1 MSHVTAPAEPSD
13 HDAPSGAD
21 GVVDEPD
28 WTRDDPADLVP
39 WTLVRTG
46 NAVGRVF
53 WERLGAVG
61 LRPHL
66 FGILVQL
73 QRDPGI
79 SSAEL
84 ARRVLVT
91 PQSMSELLRGLIEDG
106 LVERSGGDRRGQ
118 AHALELTAAGRAALR
133 RAAPVIAD
141 LDRPDTLGLTATE
154 LAELN
159 RLLGRVL
166 DALGAGPHRFPQ

>member
-1 MSHVTAPAEPSD
+1 MSLVTTPDEPIDDGVS
-13 HDAPSGAD
+13 SRAD
-21 GVVDEPD
+21 GGVDGLD
-28 WTRDDPADLVP
+28 WTRDDPADVVP

-46 NAVGRVF
+46 NVLGRVF

-73 QRDPGI
+73 ERDPGM

-91 PQSMSELLRGLIEDG
+91 PQSMSELMRGLIDDG
-106 LVERSGGDRRGQ
+106 LVERGGGDRRGQ
-118 AHALELTAAGRAALR
+118 AHALQLTDAGRAALR

-141 LDRPDTLGLTATE
+141 LNRPEALGLTAAE
-154 LAELN
+154 FAELN
-159 RLLGRVL
+159 RVLGVVL
-166 DALGAGPHRFPQ
+166 CALGAGPHRFPR

>member
-1 MSHVTAPAEPSD
+1 MTAP
-13 HDAPSGAD
+13 
-21 GVVDEPD
+21 DEPTEPGVHPGPDGGPDGLD
-28 WTRDDPADLVP
+28 WVRDDPADVVP
-39 WTLVRTG
+39 WTLVRAG
-46 NAVGRVF
+46 NVLGRIF
-53 WERLGAVG
+53 WQRLGEVG

-66 FGILVQL
+66 FGILVHL

-91 PQSMSELLRGLIEDG
+91 PQSMSELLRGLIDDG
-106 LVERSGGDRRGQ
+106 LVQRGGGDRRGQ
-118 AHALELTAAGRAALR
+118 AHALQLTDAGRAALR

-141 LDRPDTLGLTATE
+141 LNRPETLGLTARE

-159 RLLGRVL
+159 RVLGRVL
-166 DALGAGPHRFPQ
+166 GALGAGPHRFPR